1 MAESSEPVGV
11 DIPEEI
17 CDILDELLE
26 RIEVQTNKGDHNFE
40 GADDE
45 QLIRICTEVAVEN
58 SQPDK
63 VPGVLG
69 LLYGCLYDVY
79 KSGAG
84 NPILLKTAVAC
95 CRAALRLSPPV
106 EDRIVHLYRHGDM
119 LKDLIDFT
127 PDQKY
132 LDEAVDSAR
141 ELLVISENWPYNGQT
156 HQEQRDMH
164 LVALHDYVAALDRRY
179 SERNDAADLDR
190 ALQLGLEALNLAGD
204 TFANRRAML
213 LNTVSQ
219 LYERRFEKAR
229 RAADVDEAIRMGQ
242 ETISLIPPASSD
254 RAIAL
259 SNLSRRFHIR
269 YRYKDSVS
277 DIDKAVETARE
288 AVSLGQ
294 TKPSVRAVC
303 LSSLSASLS
312 SRYKRTRETDDI
324 NEAIST
330 ADEALR
336 LQTNSNPTDKAS
348 SLNDLAA
355 AYYCRY
361 VVKEELSDVNEAIE
375 RARQAVALSPEGSAM
390 KLDSLQILQL
400 ALSKMVSRT
409 REKKDRDAA
418 AQVVR
423 KVLSSSRDG
432 EKTTRAF
439 GLIGLSWLL
448 QHQYDDTGNKS
459 DLDEAVEAAREA
471 VGLTPQDDPFYAA
484 AARSLAGRLIRR
496 HEAADA
502 EADLQSAVRCLRQAR
517 TLILEDDD
525 DILSLL
531 YDLAA
536 ALERTG
542 KKDDRNEAIA
552 LFRDASRNPCGLP
565 LNRIEC
571 ARGAIATLINLG
583 GEAGWAEART
593 LAEEALKLVPLLC
606 RRYMSRQDQLWAMT
620 QVSGLVA
627 QAASLS
633 IHAGDAKK
641 AVQQLE
647 FGRGLI
653 LGYSID
659 DDSDLSRLQR
669 DNEDL
674 ARRYESLRLKVDEEQ
689 LEDYRTA
696 ALPETLTNE
705 DTTGAPEQLI
715 AEWRQQIARKLAKE
729 RRENLDKM
737 ETIVEEIRRVK
748 GYERFLTPPDISE
761 LKSLAA
767 EGPIVIVN
775 FSEIRADAIIITL
788 KEMKALKLDLKL
800 EEAPLVIKEKF
811 RAYRSI
817 SGRHGNNRD
826 IALVDDDDLADD
838 DPRSNQ
844 YSWLW
849 RSCVKPVLDELEKM
863 GFVSS
868 ASGQRPR
875 VWWIGS
881 GMASSLPFHAAGVDF
896 SSTSSENTLGRI
908 APSYTPTIKALAH
921 SRLRAFKS
929 IGDPPRDNNDIG
941 SVLLVTMPTTCG
953 YKDLPGVDE
962 ERDAVKRACNGF
974 FDVEELR
981 LPTAED
987 VLRKLDQ
994 SSIVHFA
1001 CHGASDPRNPYGSH
1015 LLLQK
1020 RGNKDGKMA
1029 LDKLTVSA
1037 ISKVTTASNR
1047 PRWIAFLSACS
1058 TAEIKATRLADEG
1071 LHLASA
1077 FQLCGFPHVIGAL
1090 RPVNDKACTRIAE
1103 KFYDE
1108 LTKCGTAGRRDAQG
1122 AAIIAVAFWR
1132 VVIQLRAE
1140 SGDDSSLWAPFAHF
1154 GI

>member
-11 DIPEEI
+11 DIPEEVYN
-17 CDILDELLE
+17 ILVEYLE
-26 RIEVQTNKGDHNFE
+26 RIEVQTDKGDHNFE

-45 QLIRICTEVAVEN
+45 QLIRICKKFVVEN
-58 SQPDK
+58 PQPDK
-63 VPGVLG
+63 VLGVLH
-69 LLYGCLYDVY
+69 LLYGCLYDDY
-79 KSGAG
+79 KRGAG
-84 NPILLKTAVAC
+84 DPILLKKAVAF
-95 CRAALRLSPPV
+95 CRAALRLSPLK
-106 EDRIVHLYRHGDM
+106 DRIVHLYHHGDM
-119 LKDLIDFT
+119 LKDLIDIT

-141 ELLVISENWPYNGQT
+141 ELLMMISENWPYNEQT
-156 HQEQRDMH
+156 DQEQRDMH

-179 SERNDAADLDR
+179 SERNDAADLDK

-204 TFANRRAML
+204 AFANRRAML

-219 LYERRFEKAR
+219 LYERRFEKTR

-242 ETISLIPPASSD
+242 ESISLIPPASSE

-259 SNLSRRFHIR
+259 SNLSRRFHVR

-324 NEAIST
+324 NEAISR
-330 ADEALR
+330 ADESWR
-336 LQTNSNPTDKAS
+336 LQTNSTPTDKAS

-375 RARQAVALSPEGSAM
+375 WARQAVALSPEGSAM

-409 REKKDRDAA
+409 GEKKDRDAA
-418 AQVVR
+418 AQVVQ
-423 KVLSSSRDG
+423 KVLSSSRD
-432 EKTTRAF
+432 EEELTKAF
-439 GLIGLSWLL
+439 GLMGSSWLL

-459 DLDEAVEAAREA
+459 DLDKAIEAAREA
-471 VGLTPQDDPFYAA
+471 VRLTPQDDPFYAA

-496 HEAADA
+496 HETTDA
-502 EADLQSAVRCLRQAR
+502 EADLQSAIQCLKQAR
-517 TLILEDDD
+517 TLILEDDS
-525 DILSLL
+525 DILSLF
-531 YDLAA
+531 YDLAT

-542 KKDDRNEAIA
+542 KKDDRNKAID
-552 LFRDASRNPCGLP
+552 LFRKASRNPCGLP

-571 ARGAIATLINLG
+571 ARGAIATLVNLG

-606 RRYMSRQDQLWAMT
+606 RRYMSHQDQLWAMT

-659 DDSDLSRLQR
+659 DDSDLSGLQR

-674 ARRYESLRLKVDEEQ
+674 ARRYDCLRLKIDEEL

-715 AEWRQQIARKLAKE
+715 AEARQQIARKLAKE

-748 GYERFLTPPDISE
+748 GYEQFLMPPDISE

-775 FSEIRADAIIITL
+775 FSEIRADAIIITI
-788 KEMKALKLDLKL
+788 KEMKALELDLKL
-800 EEAPLVIKEKF
+800 EEAPFLIKEKF

-817 SGRHGNNRD
+817 SGRHGNSRD
-826 IALVDDDDLADD
+826 IALVHNNDR
-838 DPRSNQ
+838 PSNQ

-849 RSCVKPVLDELEKM
+849 GSCVKPVLDELEQM

-896 SSTSSENTLGRI
+896 RSTSSENTLGRI
-908 APSYTPTIKALAH
+908 SPSYTPTIKALAH

-929 IGDPPRDNNDIG
+929 IGDPPRDNDNIG

-953 YKDLPGVDE
+953 YNDLPGVDK
-962 ERDAVKRACNGF
+962 ERDAIKRACNGF

-1037 ISKVTTASNR
+1037 ISKVTTARNR
-1047 PRWIAFLSACS
+1047 SRWIAFLSACS

-1077 FQLCGFPHVIGAL
+1077 FQLCGFSHVIGAL
-1090 RPVNDKACTRIAE
+1090 WPVNDKACARIAE

-1122 AAIIAVAFWR
+1122 AAIIAVAFWQ

-1140 SGDDSSLWAPFAHF
+1140 SGDDSSLWAPFVHF